1 MSGLKRSRKTTAV
14 PDRSP
19 GVPLGHEARA
29 LANALAAFGYEDD
42 VPAVKDPRWWEWFK
56 ANTQPGMEAKRVPQA
71 YIAWTIAILRQ
82 IQEREDQP
90 PGRPL
95 DPGIAAV
102 EMLAE
107 AIPVIDAAR
116 LQAHREAPPAKE
128 GATKAELDER
138 NRLIEERAQYLAHK
152 VYERRSRKG
161 DMPKP
166 K

>member
-1 MSGLKRSRKTTAV
+1 
-14 PDRSP
+14 
-19 GVPLGHEARA
+19 
-29 LANALAAFGYEDD
+29 
-42 VPAVKDPRWWEWFK
+42 
-56 ANTQPGMEAKRVPQA
+56 
-71 YIAWTIAILRQ
+71 
-82 IQEREDQP
+82 
-90 PGRPL
+90 
-95 DPGIAAV
+95 
-102 EMLAE
+102 MLAE

-116 LQAHREAPPAKE
+116 MQALREAPPGKE